1 MSNDHKDYCT
11 YMNTEPVFPLG
22 SKVWG
27 VGRTCDFCGDSR
39 LLRAGVG
46 SIEENNTSWV
56 DIWEDGGRWDQVEQK
71 YQTFWVIL
79 KKQRRDDVFG
89 IVW

>member
-1 MSNDHKDYCT
+1 MYAYEYPPSFSIAQCQDQLPT
-11 YMNTEPVFPLG
+11 SPAFPLD

-46 SIEENNTSWV
+46 SIEENNTCWV

-71 YQTFWVIL
+71 YQTF
-79 KKQRRDDVFG
+79 
-89 IVW
+89 